1 MLSRQTAFLYIYISI
16 YICEAVHSVPLTGS
30 WTHWCGSGRLLQDT
44 LTGRDVADQ
53 TTNSPNERNNR
64 LEVVIQN
71 RLTRSETH
79 LLKCFYFRA
88 EMKMRQKWQNI
99 KNIQRQQYGN
109 VAVLSVKYTFTLI
122 YLGFGLLVS
131 QQSIEMCHFAHWKLE
146 MDVSLSFLT
155 DKHPS
160 APPVIF
166 HRFIFHY
173 I

>member
-1 MLSRQTAFLYIYISI
+1 MWSCSQCASDW
-16 YICEAVHSVPLTGS
+16 VM
-30 WTHWCGSGRLLQDT
+30 DT
-44 LTGRDVADQ
+44 LMWLRSSSPGHADRSRRRWSNHQ
-53 TTNSPNERNNR
+53 FSKWTNNR

-160 APPVIF
+160 AAACHIPQVHISLYLNWYLMLLL
-166 HRFIFHY
+166 IWTVQ
-173 I
+173 